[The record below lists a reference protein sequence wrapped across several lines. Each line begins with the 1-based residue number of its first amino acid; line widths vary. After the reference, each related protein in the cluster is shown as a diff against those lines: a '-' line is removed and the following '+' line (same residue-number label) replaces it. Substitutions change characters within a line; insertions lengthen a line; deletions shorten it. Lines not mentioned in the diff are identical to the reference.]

1 MSDNQSLTASATV
14 AAKVDLNPQGSQT
27 LLVGMIVLAGISLIS
42 GAVLLGTGN
51 NAGWAFVVF
60 SLASTGIAAKGW
72 FAAHS
77 DADLNDANPTVIS
90 STAYGL
96 TVSTDSRTL
105 RSSNATEAMA
115 RLIEVSQRQK
125 LPNAD
130 AIFENGAP
138 IPDSA
143 AAANVR
149 VQQIND
155 VVDEQA
161 RSLETFLNRG
171 HDGPTVIQRPAEM
184 VMPPDDV
191 TSRLN
196 VIPPPTSESSV

>member
-1 MSDNQSLTASATV
+1 MSDNQSLMANATV

-27 LLVGMIVLAGISLIS
+27 LLVGMIVLAGLSLIL
-42 GAVLLGTGN
+42 GAMLLGAGN
-51 NAGWAFVVF
+51 NAGWAFVAL
-60 SLASTGIAAKGW
+60 SLVPTGIAGKGW

-90 STAYGL
+90 STANGL

-105 RSSNATEAMA
+105 RSHNAAEAMVL
-115 RLIEVSQRQK
+115 LIEVSQRRK

-161 RSLETFLNRG
+161 RSLETLLNRG
-171 HDGPTVIQRPAEM
+171 QDGPTLIQRPAEM

-196 VIPPPTSESSV
+196 VIPPPNSEPSV